1 MQTADYRGKMKKLK
15 ITDVRALPGDSAFL
29 IDNGKTAVL
38 YDTGFAFTGYTVA
51 DNVKKALGDRVLDY
65 IFLTHSHYDH
75 ALGSVYLKKR
85 YPNALVVAGE
95 YAARIFAKPTA
106 RAVMRELDRKVAQK
120 YGVTQYED
128 LIDTLCVDIA
138 VKDGDVVN
146 CGDMYFTVIALPG
159 HTKCSMG
166 FYLADE
172 GLLLGSETLGVYF
185 GNNTYLPSYLV
196 GYAMALDS
204 FKKAKSLDI
213 NSILIPHFG
222 VVEREE
228 AAAYLENSEKASIE
242 AAEMIRSMLLSGF
255 SKEQIAAYMEETVY
269 TEQMSV
275 TYPIDAFRLN
285 TSIMIDLMEKELL
298 QA

>member
-29 IDNGKTAVL
+29 IDDGKTAVL

-51 DNVKKALGDRVLDY
+51 DKVKKALGDRPLDY

-75 ALGSVYLKKR
+75 ALGSAYLKKR

-95 YAARIFAKPTA
+95 YAAKIFAKPTA
-106 RAVMRELDRKVAQK
+106 RAVMRELDGKVAQK
-120 YGVTQYED
+120 YGVTGYED
-128 LIDTLCVDIA
+128 LIDALYVDVA
-138 VKDGDVVN
+138 VKDGDIVK
-146 CGDMYFTVIALPG
+146 CGDMHFTVIALPG
-159 HTKCSMG
+159 HTKCSIG
-166 FYLADE
+166 FYLADR

-213 NSILIPHFG
+213 NGILIPHYG

-228 AAAYLENSEKASIE
+228 AAAYLENSERASVA
-242 AAEMIRSMLLSGF
+242 AAEEIKAMLLSGA
-255 SKEQIAAYMEETVY
+255 SKAQVACHLEKTVYNETVAP
-269 TEQMSV
+269 
-275 TYPIDAFRLN
+275 TYPIDAYRLN
-285 TSIMIDLMEKELL
+285 TSIMIDLIEKELL